1 MYLFIYLFHYK
12 DKRERGKYQ
21 SINSMRWP
29 SEYRFKF
36 YLFSRPV
43 KLIQGKWMLS
53 IFDQFVWNMQ
63 ILDLK
68 RLCGKRNEYFKF

>member
-1 MYLFIYLFHYK
+1 MYLFHYK
-12 DKRERGKYQ
+12 DKREWRKYQ
-21 SINSMRWP
+21 SINSVLWP

-43 KLIQGKWMLS
+43 KLIQGKWMFS

-63 ILDLK
+63 ILDVN
-68 RLCGKRNEYFKF
+68 RSCGECNEYFNF